1 MKKFTLFTCL
11 LALAITV
18 SAQET
23 LTRSEA
29 TDFQLQSGQLD
40 DPSGPPILGPAW
52 PPGSPE
58 YEQQLQLQGR
68 LPNQYMYW
76 HGGQVMPR
84 TKVTAIFWGK
94 RWNNNNYVAD
104 KIQGLD
110 DWYAGFGN
118 SNYAATSNEY
128 RGSNGQVTSN
138 VTYAGHIVDI
148 TQASPGYSPAKILAE
163 VCNQIGNNPDP
174 SGLGYYPVYTDISR
188 PNGTI
193 YCAYHSWGYCPGN
206 NTVLQFA
213 FFWSL
218 DGPGGAGKGDA
229 CTVLHKDQELGHSLQ
244 LAALSD
250 YSGHEIS
257 EARTDPNAQNQRS
270 GWFDLGGNE
279 NGDKCLGVFGNGPVT
294 FSNGTQWIIQSE
306 WSNLAYYRQSG
317 IGRWKGC
324 LSGQ

>member
-1 MKKFTLFTCL
+1 MKNIALFTFL
-11 LALAITV
+11 LALAIAV

-23 LTRSEA
+23 LTSSE
-29 TDFQLQSGQLD
+29 TNEFQLQAGQQD
-40 DPSGPPILGPAW
+40 DPVGPPMLGPAW

-58 YEQQLQLQGR
+58 YEQQLQLQAG

-76 HGGQVMPR
+76 HAGQVMPQ
-84 TKVTAIFWGK
+84 TKVTAIFWGT
-94 RWNNNNYVAD
+94 RWNNNNYVGD

-128 RGSNGQVTSN
+128 RGNNGQVTSN
-138 VTYAGHIVDI
+138 VNYNGHIVDP
-148 TQASPGYSPAKILAE
+148 TKASPGYSPAKILAE

-174 SGLGYYPVYTDISR
+174 SGLGY
-188 PNGTI
+188 
-193 YCAYHSWGYCPGN
+193 CPGN
-206 NTVLQFA
+206 RTILQFA

-229 CTVLHKDQELGHSLQ
+229 CTILHKDQELGHSLQ

-257 EARTDPNAQNQRS
+257 EARTDPNTVNGRR

-279 NGDKCLGVFGNGPVT
+279 NGDKCLGVFGGPVT
-294 FSNGTQWIIQSE
+294 FSNNTQWIIQSE

-324 LSGQ
+324 LQGQ